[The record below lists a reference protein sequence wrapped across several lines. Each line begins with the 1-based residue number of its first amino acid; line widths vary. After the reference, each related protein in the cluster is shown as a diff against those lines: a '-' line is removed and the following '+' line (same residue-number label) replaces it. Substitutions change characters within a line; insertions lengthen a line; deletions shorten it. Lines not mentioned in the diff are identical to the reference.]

1 MWKRNKPAFEYV
13 VQRMRKLTEDK
24 NMRLKNT
31 DAQRKANALR
41 LKAVQA
47 ASDAAAL
54 RDRPNT
60 WSANM
65 PPYAYTELCPDSD
78 YRR

>member
-1 MWKRNKPAFEYV
+1 
-13 VQRMRKLTEDK
+13 
-24 NMRLKNT
+24 MRLKNT

-54 RDRPNT
+54 RDRPRN
-60 WSANM
+60 
-65 PPYAYTELCPDSD
+65 E
-78 YRR
+78 

>member
-1 MWKRNKPAFEYV
+1 
-13 VQRMRKLTEDK
+13 
-24 NMRLKNT
+24 MRLKNT

-65 PPYAYTELCPDSD
+65 PPHAYTELCPDSD

>member
-1 MWKRNKPAFEYV
+1 
-13 VQRMRKLTEDK
+13 
-24 NMRLKNT
+24 MRLKST

-41 LKAVQA
+41 LKAIQA

-54 RDRPNT
+54 RDRP
-60 WSANM
+60 
-65 PPYAYTELCPDSD
+65 YAYTELCPDPD

>member
-1 MWKRNKPAFEYV
+1 
-13 VQRMRKLTEDK
+13 
-24 NMRLKNT
+24 MRLKNT

-41 LKAVQA
+41 LKAVH
-47 ASDAAAL
+47 AAAL

>member
-1 MWKRNKPAFEYV
+1 
-13 VQRMRKLTEDK
+13 
-24 NMRLKNT
+24 MRLKST
-31 DAQRKANALR
+31 DAQRKANALH
-41 LKAVQA
+41 LKAIQA

-65 PPYAYTELCPDSD
+65 PP
-78 YRR
+78 

>member
-1 MWKRNKPAFEYV
+1 
-13 VQRMRKLTEDK
+13 
-24 NMRLKNT
+24 MRLKNT

-54 RDRPNT
+54 QDRPNT
-60 WSANM
+60 LSANM

>member
-1 MWKRNKPAFEYV
+1 MGIVK
-13 VQRMRKLTEDK
+13 
-24 NMRLKNT
+24 T
-31 DAQRKANALR
+31 DAQRKADALR
-41 LKAVQA
+41 VKAAMA
-47 ASDAAAL
+47 ASDAEAL

-65 PPYAYTELCPDSD
+65 PVYAYTELCPDPD